1 MGDYQPHKED
11 TVITVHKGK
20 RGSGMVEEKLEKCN
34 EKESTRKTL
43 LATAPSDSAG
53 RTNILACFTAEV
65 CTVCWISPVF
75 FAFHLHLVKS
85 WNQHEADGDW
95 LCL

>member
-20 RGSGMVEEKLEKCN
+20 RGSGMVEEKEEKCN

-53 RTNILACFTAEV
+53 RTNKYLSMLYSRSLHSMLDFTSV
-65 CTVCWISPVF
+65 
-75 FAFHLHLVKS
+75 
-85 WNQHEADGDW
+85 
-95 LCL
+95 LCLPSTFSEKQEST